1 MKIVIQRVDSASILI
16 DSKIKRDISKG
27 IVVYFGIS
35 KTDTVELIDYFVNK
49 IITLRLWSEANKG
62 LQKNINDIKGDILI
76 VSQFTL
82 YGDCTKGTKPKF
94 NDAMNP
100 IEAKEIYD
108 LFVSKLRSKCDLK
121 IETGEFGTM
130 MEITQVNNGP
140 MTMIIEK

>member
-1 MKIVIQRVDSASILI
+1 MKIVIQRVNSAKILI
-16 DSKIKRDISKG
+16 NNEIERTVEKG

-35 KTDTVELIDYFVNK
+35 KDDTIDKIDYFVNK
-49 IITLRLWSEANKG
+49 IKTLRLWGEEDKG
-62 LQKNINDIKGDILI
+62 FQLNIEDSKGEILI

-100 IEAKEIYD
+100 EDAKEIYNI
-108 LFVSKLRSKCDLK
+108 FVEKIKEIGLK
-121 IETGEFGTM
+121 VETGEFGSH

-140 MTMIIEK
+140 VTLIIEK